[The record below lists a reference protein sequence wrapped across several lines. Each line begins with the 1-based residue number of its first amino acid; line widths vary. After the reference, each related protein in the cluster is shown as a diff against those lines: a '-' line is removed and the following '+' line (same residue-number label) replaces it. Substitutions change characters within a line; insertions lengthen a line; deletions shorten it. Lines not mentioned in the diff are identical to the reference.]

1 MNICGIDIHKSFL
14 QIAVIDSNGKIVYQ
28 ERCRYS
34 LIDIILLIAKLAKMR
49 CMEVAM
55 ESTGCFWIPLYYEF
69 AGRGFKTVLANPSST
84 KSFGSKTDV
93 LDAVRIAR
101 RHRAGALI
109 KSHVPRDRVKITF
122 RGISRLR
129 RRLKEDRNRVL
140 NRIHRLLTISGVWL
154 DRFVRPNTSRWFR
167 MLEMLASGKS
177 LGEIFGLNI
186 GYEYSCMR
194 DRLDC
199 YEANILG
206 QLLSLAR
213 RIDEICSFL
222 SKMAESLAEKLYGE
236 EYSLIQ
242 TVPGIGRTLAYMILA
257 EIDDIRRFPSARH
270 FKSYCGLSPSLR
282 ESGGKARLG
291 RCRHGNPYLRYAFYQ
306 AAVVTIRVD
315 VGLKRFYDRLRARGK
330 HHKVALMAVAGKLAV
345 RTWHILCNNEKY
357 IA

>member
-1 MNICGIDIHKSFL
+1 
-14 QIAVIDSNGKIVYQ
+14 
-28 ERCRYS
+28 
-34 LIDIILLIAKLAKMR
+34 
-49 CMEVAM
+49 
-55 ESTGCFWIPLYYEF
+55 
-69 AGRGFKTVLANPSST
+69 
-84 KSFGSKTDV
+84 
-93 LDAVRIAR
+93 
-101 RHRAGALI
+101 
-109 KSHVPRDRVKITF
+109 
-122 RGISRLR
+122 
-129 RRLKEDRNRVL
+129 
-140 NRIHRLLTISGVWL
+140 
-154 DRFVRPNTSRWFR
+154 
-167 MLEMLASGKS
+167 MLASGKS

-206 QLLSLAR
+206 QLLSSAR

-306 AAVVTIRVD
+306 AAVVAIRVD